1 MDQARK
7 DCLIPSYMVPK
18 CPVCGGNMTMHLR
31 CDQYFVEDES
41 WHEAAGRYA
50 DFLKKIGHKKGVLL
64 ELGVGFNT
72 PGIIRFPFEKMV
84 RENSNLSL
92 IRLNLNEAVVPEGL
106 GNRAIGMNGDMA
118 GIISEICDEM
128 EKKAGASYESK

>member
-1 MDQARK
+1 
-7 DCLIPSYMVPK
+7 
-18 CPVCGGNMTMHLR
+18 
-31 CDQYFVEDES
+31 
-41 WHEAAGRYA
+41 
-50 DFLKKIGHKKGVLL
+50 
-64 ELGVGFNT
+64 
-72 PGIIRFPFEKMV
+72 MV

-118 GIISEICDEM
+118 GIISEICDVM